1 MSGPTIVTLAVILA
15 LLGGF
20 LVGLDI
26 GRKDQDR

>member
-26 GRKDQDR
+26 GRKDHDR